1 MRFPTEPYD
10 GATPSSIPRSTRVVT
25 TGPEPPAPRTGEH
38 VGRLLVRG
46 SVAVVLVALLAVGS
60 VAFAVDRGRT
70 TPSDEVT
77 LVVPTSTSEAA
88 SPTVGPASAMS
99 EAAQP
104 TVVVASSPIPGAD
117 PTEAPTS
124 VPTAEPTP
132 EPTPPPPRIALSPSA
147 PGIGETFALRVHA
160 PEAGSASVLTAGA
173 SYPLITTEDGGFFA
187 VLAIPL
193 NAAPGPDA
201 LVLTLRDDFGV
212 VLEESAVPF
221 EVTPV
226 ERLVDYLELTEEQG
240 SVLTPEAAVLE
251 AQLRTEQFLTYD
263 RQARWS
269 GLFRLPTQGFPTTMF
284 GQGRS
289 INGGPVGGFHS
300 GADIASQAGT
310 LIQAAAAGRV
320 AWVGEMPI
328 RGNAVI
334 IDHGAGVKTGYH
346 HLQAILVEVDQVVAA
361 GTAIGEMG
369 STGLSTG
376 PHLHWELT
384 IYGVNV
390 DPMTWTRTDFSP

>member
-1 MRFPTEPYD
+1 M
-10 GATPSSIPRSTRVVT
+10 T
-25 TGPEPPAPRTGEH
+25 TGTEPPAPRPGDH
-38 VGRLLVRG
+38 VGWLLVRG
-46 SVAVVLVALLAVGS
+46 SVAAVLVALIVVGS
-60 VAFAVDRGRT
+60 VAFAVDRSRT

-77 LVVPTSTSEAA
+77 LAAPTATGTAPSPTPEAATATFEVAQPTSVS
-88 SPTVGPASAMS
+88 SPSPASA
-99 EAAQP
+99 P
-104 TVVVASSPIPGAD
+104 VA
-117 PTEAPTS
+117 PTE
-124 VPTAEPTP
+124 VPTP
-132 EPTPPPPRIALSPSA
+132 EPTPVPPRVALTPTA

-160 PEAGSASVLTAGA
+160 PEAISASALIAGA
-173 SYPLITTEDGGFFA
+173 SYPLVATEDGGFFA
-187 VLAIPL
+187 VLGIPL
-193 NAAPGPDA
+193 NAALGPNS
-201 LVLTLRDDFGV
+201 LLLTLRDDFGV

-221 EVTPV
+221 EVAGV
-226 ERLVDYLELTEEQG
+226 ERPIDYLELTEEQG

-251 AQLRTEQFLTYD
+251 TQLRTQQFLSYD
-263 RQARWS
+263 RQPQWS
-269 GLFRLPTQGFPTTMF
+269 GLFLLPTEGCPTTMF

-310 LIQAAAAGRV
+310 LIQAVAIGRV

-346 HLQAILVEVDQVVAA
+346 HLQAILVEVGQVVAP

-369 STGLSTG
+369 STGFSTG

-390 DPMTWTRTDFSP
+390 DPMAWTRTDFSP

>member
-10 GATPSSIPRSTRVVT
+10 RDTLPPTPRSTRAVT
-25 TGPEPPAPRTGEH
+25 TATEPPAPRPGDH

-46 SVAVVLVALLAVGS
+46 SVAAVLVALIVVGS
-60 VAFAVDRGRT
+60 VAFAVDRSRT

-77 LVVPTSTSEAA
+77 LAAPTATGTAPSPTPEAATATFEVAQPTSVS
-88 SPTVGPASAMS
+88 SPSPASA
-99 EAAQP
+99 P
-104 TVVVASSPIPGAD
+104 VA
-117 PTEAPTS
+117 PTE
-124 VPTAEPTP
+124 VPTP
-132 EPTPPPPRIALSPSA
+132 EPTPVPPRVALTPTA

-160 PEAGSASVLTAGA
+160 PEAISASALIAGA
-173 SYPLITTEDGGFFA
+173 SYPLVATEDGGFFA
-187 VLAIPL
+187 VLGIPL
-193 NAAPGPDA
+193 NAALGPNS
-201 LVLTLRDDFGV
+201 LLLTLRDDFGV

-221 EVTPV
+221 EVAGV
-226 ERLVDYLELTEEQG
+226 ERPIDYLELTEEQG

-251 AQLRTEQFLTYD
+251 TQLRTQQFLSYD
-263 RQARWS
+263 RQPQWS
-269 GLFRLPTQGFPTTMF
+269 GLFLLPTEGCPTTMF

-310 LIQAAAAGRV
+310 LIQAVAIGRV

-346 HLQAILVEVDQVVAA
+346 HLQAILVEVDQVVAP

-369 STGLSTG
+369 STGFSTG

-390 DPMTWTRTDFSP
+390 DPMAWTRTDFSP